1 MICHR
6 CGKIFDERHLSCPG
20 CGLDIPRHAA
30 TGSEKVEG
38 LLPPSGHTVPRGSAL
53 YAGFWRRAAAL
64 LLDRIVLGSV
74 NLVLCF
80 FYLLFSGTDAESEAI
95 RVMILGSAI
104 FGFFLRWLYF
114 TLMESSALQ
123 ATLGKAAIGI
133 SVTDAEGGRISVV
146 RANGRYWA
154 KIISAIPLGFGYLMA
169 GFTLRRQALHD
180 LIAGTL
186 VIRK

>member
-1 MICHR
+1 
-6 CGKIFDERHLSCPG
+6 
-20 CGLDIPRHAA
+20 
-30 TGSEKVEG
+30 
-38 LLPPSGHTVPRGSAL
+38 
-53 YAGFWRRAAAL
+53 
-64 LLDRIVLGSV
+64 VL
-74 NLVLCF
+74 
-80 FYLLFSGTDAESEAI
+80 
-95 RVMILGSAI
+95 ILGSAI

-114 TLMESSALQ
+114 TLMESSPLQ

-133 SVTDAEGGRISVV
+133 LVTDAEGGRISAL

-186 VIRK
+186 VTRK